1 MNEQLEAE
9 KLKQLEA
16 SRGHGKSA
24 SGGDGKNKKPWSEEE
39 MQLLIKAVNLFPAGT
54 VARSAFL
61 KFQNLKV

>member
-9 KLKQLEA
+9 KLKHLEA
-16 SRGHGKSA
+16 SRGQGKSA

-54 VARSAFL
+54 VAR
-61 KFQNLKV
+61 